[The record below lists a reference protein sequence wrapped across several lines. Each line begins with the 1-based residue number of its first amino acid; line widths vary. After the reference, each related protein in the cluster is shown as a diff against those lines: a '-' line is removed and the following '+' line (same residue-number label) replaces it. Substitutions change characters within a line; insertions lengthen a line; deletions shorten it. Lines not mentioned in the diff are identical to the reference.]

1 MDEVVLALKSVS
13 AGLCKL
19 QQPQSTTRERIL
31 VAKEEQIEQL
41 VSEVF
46 CSQSEGGVVD
56 DSVRLS
62 IKVLCQLLI
71 AHPDVCY
78 WFNYFSSPPQVTFTI
93 RTLYRAESARVLLR
107 APSSV
112 TSFDPV
118 APYMLYSLVC
128 RRTS

>member
-78 WFNYFSSPPQVTFTI
+78 WFNYFSSPPQVTFDNENHVPCEVCTC
-93 RTLYRAESARVLLR
+93 VLR
-107 APSSV
+107 SNVSHFV
-112 TSFDPV
+112 
-118 APYMLYSLVC
+118 
-128 RRTS
+128 